1 MVTHA
6 QKFRLFADVEVV
18 PQVLLIGSFIQAI
31 DEVLQ
36 QFTGTIGCNLMNDL
50 NTHLAKKLFAMI
62 WGVEHKGEIIQ
73 AEGFLII
80 VTVHQVII
88 LALLHGQDY
97 YVI

>member
-1 MVTHA
+1 MIAHA
-6 QKFRLFADVEVV
+6 KEFRLFADVEVV
-18 PQVLLIGSFIQAI
+18 SQVLLIGSFVQPI

-50 NTHLAKKLFAMI
+50 NTRLAKKLSAMI

-88 LALLHGQDY
+88 LTLLHR
-97 YVI
+97 